1 MGTVS
6 DIINSKPV
14 ESLTKFFSEI
24 VGKPLVDGAGILYSD
39 AVKAK
44 RIANTLKLEEKYKLV
59 KSDEVKPTALSFGYK
74 LLEKASLEDND
85 EILERWANLLGN
97 ATDKNYNGSIRK
109 IFIDILENLEPIDV
123 KIFDD
128 INKFCASEKTK
139 YNTMVSL
146 NESNYEQKESLNV
159 LLSLGLITFGVTTA
173 SGIKMG
179 GHSPTT
185 FHGLDSFKII
195 SGVSSASSSSALPS
209 SVSADFVL
217 KAMS

>member
-1 MGTVS
+1 MGAVS

-109 IFIDILENLEPIDV
+109 IFIDILESLEPIDV

-128 INKFCASEKTK
+128 INKFCGSEKTK

-185 FHGLDSFKII
+185 FHGLDSFKITEMGQ
-195 SGVSSASSSSALPS
+195 SFYK
-209 SVSADFVL
+209 SVS
-217 KAMS
+217 K